1 MSIELDVGTPP
12 NGFKDWT
19 TALVRFHGFADLTT
33 TRGEYVQSPKFS
45 CFGHQW
51 RLIIYPGGEEDSRE
65 GYVGVNLSNFSIK
78 VSKSD
83 MV

>member
-33 TRGEYVQSPKFS
+33 QQEVNMFNHLN
-45 CFGHQW
+45 FHA
-51 RLIIYPGGEEDSRE
+51 LVINGG
-65 GYVGVNLSNFSIK
+65 
-78 VSKSD
+78 
-83 MV
+83 